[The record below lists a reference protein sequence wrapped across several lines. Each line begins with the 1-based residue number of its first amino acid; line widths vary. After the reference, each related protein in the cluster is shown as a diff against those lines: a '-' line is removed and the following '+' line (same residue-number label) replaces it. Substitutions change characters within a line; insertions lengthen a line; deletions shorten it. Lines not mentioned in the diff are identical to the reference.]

1 MTVPAG
7 SRLGPY
13 EILEPL
19 GAGGMGEVYKG
30 RDSRLDRLVAIK
42 VLPAHLTED
51 AELRQRFERE
61 ARAIS
66 SLSHP
71 NICALFDV
79 GHQGG
84 VDYLV
89 MELLEGETL
98 AKRLTR
104 GPIPMEEALRYAIAI
119 ADALDRAHQQRIV
132 HRDLK
137 PQNLMIT
144 KSGIKLLD
152 FGLAKLAPAGAGP
165 VFTGLSSLPTD
176 AGKHLTATGMIL
188 GTFQYMAPEQLEGK
202 DVDPRTDIFGFGAVL
217 YEMLTGRKAFT
228 GQGQASL
235 IAAILSSEPTAV
247 SAVVPMTPP
256 ALDRVVQRCLAKDP
270 EDRWQTA
277 RDLLFELRW
286 LTEAGSR
293 AGVPTPVVVRRRD
306 RERIAWIAAGV
317 FALASAAF
325 AYGYFRR
332 KPVPRAPVRFVVQPP
347 ERASFNPLDG
357 PVTLSP
363 DGRQLAFAAAGPD
376 GRPLLWLRPLDA
388 IESRELPGTDD
399 GFDPFFSAD
408 GRSMGFFRGGQLQ
421 RLELAGGPP
430 RVLAPAIDSRGGT
443 WSGKGRIVY
452 APSSRGALAS
462 VAAEGGRP
470 ETASALDD
478 TRREISHL
486 RPQFLPDGEHFLFLA
501 RSADPEKS
509 SLKIGKLGSTES
521 EHLLDLDAPAFYAAP
536 GYLLYVRERT
546 LLARPFDA
554 GSRKVGGEPFAVA
567 EPVFTAYPNAV
578 AGVSAAQNGT
588 IAFQAGGGLEK
599 RLTWFDRLG
608 NPIGMLGPPG
618 EYRTAELSHDGT
630 RVAVERFDR
639 ERRSSDIWVIDV
651 ATGAA
656 SQLTSH
662 RARDRGPIWSPD
674 STRLLFH
681 SDRDGPGDLF
691 VRSAIPGDTTETKL
705 YGSSM
710 WKYPTS
716 WSRDGEHIL
725 FQGFEPRTK
734 R

>member
-1 MTVPAG
+1 
-7 SRLGPY
+7 
-13 EILEPL
+13 
-19 GAGGMGEVYKG
+19 
-30 RDSRLDRLVAIK
+30 
-42 VLPAHLTED
+42 
-51 AELRQRFERE
+51 
-61 ARAIS
+61 
-66 SLSHP
+66 
-71 NICALFDV
+71 
-79 GHQGG
+79 
-84 VDYLV
+84 
-89 MELLEGETL
+89 
-98 AKRLTR
+98 
-104 GPIPMEEALRYAIAI
+104 
-119 ADALDRAHQQRIV
+119 
-132 HRDLK
+132 
-137 PQNLMIT
+137 
-144 KSGIKLLD
+144 
-152 FGLAKLAPAGAGP
+152 
-165 VFTGLSSLPTD
+165 
-176 AGKHLTATGMIL
+176 
-188 GTFQYMAPEQLEGK
+188 
-202 DVDPRTDIFGFGAVL
+202 
-217 YEMLTGRKAFT
+217 
-228 GQGQASL
+228 
-235 IAAILSSEPTAV
+235 
-247 SAVVPMTPP
+247 MTPP

-734 R
+734 RDVWAMRATAPNIEPLPLLRTDADEWQAVLSPDAKWVAYCSNESGAQEVYVASFPGPGGKWQISSASGAAPRWREDGRELFYLAKDRRVMSSEITAEGPAFKFSPPRALFQAPSEGAFAVSPDGARFLLQNPENPGREAPIQVILDWREKAR